1 MKSSC
6 DEFSELSMR
15 HAIQSKQP
23 LGLKGVKAVRSAV
36 PGYACSWIIPSAP
49 RPAGT
54 SDADRA
60 LGLALGRWG
69 IRPGCFIADV
79 QRRTWKCLEL
89 VASGELPGPSFSTTI
104 CTTYTCLCVP
114 ACVYIYIPH
123 THKHT
128 RCMLVFVCTCDSAE
142 TNRETVETQILN
154 DPLKLNKT
162 LHFSQYILPLAFGFF
177 KYPRTRKKQNE
188 LFSSSI

>member
-1 MKSSC
+1 MQLNYSFGSSP
-6 DEFSELSMR
+6 SWYLGR
-15 HAIQSKQP
+15 RQSAGTCARP
-23 LGLKGVKAVRSAV
+23 LGNSARMF
-36 PGYACSWIIPSAP
+36 YCR
-49 RPAGT
+49 RPAQAERNLEMFRIGRQW
-54 SDADRA
+54 RA
-60 LGLALGRWG
+60 SRSLL
-69 IRPGCFIADV
+69 
-79 QRRTWKCLEL
+79 
-89 VASGELPGPSFSTTI
+89 STTI
-104 CTTYTCLCVP
+104 CTTYTCLCVS

-177 KYPRTRKKQNE
+177 KYPRTRKKQND